1 MAPTPRP
8 ALVSRAPAA
17 PAGRERPLI
26 GRRHDDEQHAQL
38 ADDVRRLAGFAD
50 AAVDKATRLGVEVPE
65 GVDAC
70 PVVWRHW
77 AGRLAD
83 WARDGEGQ

>member
-1 MAPTPRP
+1 MGRRWRRRRRDEQRAQ
-8 ALVSRAPAA
+8 LVSD
-17 PAGRERPLI
+17 I
-26 GRRHDDEQHAQL
+26 Q
-38 ADDVRRLAGFAD
+38 RLAGFAA
-50 AAVDKATRLGVEVPE
+50 AAVDKATRLGAEVPE
-65 GVDAC
+65 GVAAC